1 MKKLLLVSLLLL
13 SGCTST
19 PTYIKLGAGYKFTE
33 SDIKWRDGSGTN
45 PISARI
51 EVYKENGNVSY
62 GISHHS
68 QWFTGFPFNNNLEYS
83 KTEVFVDYKF
93 TLGGK

>member
-1 MKKLLLVSLLLL
+1 MKYLLVILFLLC
-13 SGCTST
+13 SGCSST
-19 PTYIKLGAGYKFTE
+19 YLKVGAGYKLNETN
-33 SDIKWRDGSGTN
+33 INWYDGSSSD

-51 EVYKENGNVSY
+51 ELYKESGDLSY

-83 KTEVFVDYKF
+83 KTEVFIDYKF
-93 TLGGK
+93 SLGDK